1 MPMAFHTFRNNI
13 LIGIGTLFRM
23 YEIGKKKL
31 LKKSENRFL
40 IINFRNFT
48 GGVSNIQSY
57 NERIFV
63 SDMADSIHI
72 FKFKPKV

>member
-1 MPMAFHTFRNNI
+1 MPLSFHTFRNNI

-31 LKKSENRFL
+31 LKKSENR
-40 IINFRNFT
+40 NFT
-48 GGVSNIQSY
+48 GGVVNIQSY

-72 FKFKPKV
+72 FKFKPKD

>member
-31 LKKSENRFL
+31 LKKSENR
-40 IINFRNFT
+40 NFT
-48 GGVSNIQSY
+48 GGVSNI
-57 NERIFV
+57 
-63 SDMADSIHI
+63 
-72 FKFKPKV
+72 